1 MGIQE
6 FEVHFPFSSNGFLF
20 VRVDQ
25 KLVEIGYKSDSKFL
39 NRCNLMSMGKKSY
52 GHGFVFRVD
61 PLPSGR
67 RHPGL
72 AIAPR

>member
-1 MGIQE
+1 M
-6 FEVHFPFSSNGFLF
+6 
-20 VRVDQ
+20 RVDQ

-61 PLPSGR
+61 PLPSGYGGGGGGGWR
-67 RHPGL
+67 QK
-72 AIAPR
+72 IASMRLKIGQGVA